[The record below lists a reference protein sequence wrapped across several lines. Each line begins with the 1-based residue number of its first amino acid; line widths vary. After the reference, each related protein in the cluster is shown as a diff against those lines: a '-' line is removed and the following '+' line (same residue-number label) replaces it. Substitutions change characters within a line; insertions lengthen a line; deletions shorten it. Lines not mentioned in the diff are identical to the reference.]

1 MNKKVYYRYRFK
13 AMSALSLGGADS
25 IETDSDVAVD
35 GAGRPFVPASSL
47 AGVFRSTLSERDAAL
62 LLGDLEGN
70 QSRIRIYDAVLSGDA
85 SVSVRDNVRLE
96 KDAKIA
102 ARGGKFDYQ
111 VVDAGAQFT
120 GILEVCNASGELD
133 SAAYIKR
140 FFELLNSGMLRIGSK
155 KTRGLG
161 RVAFPTGAVERV
173 SFGCDQVDA
182 WLAFDAFDEES
193 WENAEVVRLDDA
205 APQGLLITLDLSVKG
220 ALSIRQYTT
229 EALGPEASPDYR
241 QLALASSGEPLIPG
255 TTWAGA
261 FRSAYRKVSPC
272 SESDLFGSI
281 EGGASL
287 SRIVFSESIVKGGE
301 WKQITRNAIDRYT
314 GGVID
319 GALFTEL
326 THFGGSTTLELYVD
340 KPRTEWIATLVSLVA
355 DLHNGFLSV
364 GGLTAVGHG
373 LFSINS
379 AKMLVGGVDVRSFSD
394 VFCHPGDLV
403 CPNVSAIVDEAEAL
417 LAVGSE

>member
-1 MNKKVYYRYRFK
+1 MLCCAGMRTLASGTTFASKKTRK
-13 AMSALSLGGADS
+13 
-25 IETDSDVAVD
+25 
-35 GAGRPFVPASSL
+35 
-47 AGVFRSTLSERDAAL
+47 L
-62 LLGDLEGN
+62 LLGVENSTIRSLIQGLSLWAFLKSAMRRAN
-70 QSRIRIYDAVLSGDA
+70 WIVLTISRGFSSCSIRA
-85 SVSVRDNVRLE
+85 
-96 KDAKIA
+96 
-102 ARGGKFDYQ
+102 
-111 VVDAGAQFT
+111 
-120 GILEVCNASGELD
+120 C
-133 SAAYIKR
+133 SALAPR
-140 FFELLNSGMLRIGSK
+140 RS
-155 KTRGLG
+155 RGLG
-161 RVAFPTGAVERV
+161 RVSFPSGAVERV
-173 SFGCDQVDA
+173 SFECDQVDA

-193 WENAEVVRLDDA
+193 WENAEVVRLDDVA
-205 APQGLLITLDLSVKG
+205 SRGLLVTLDLSVKG

-229 EALGPEASPDYR
+229 EAFGPEASPDYR

-261 FRSAYRKVSPC
+261 FRSAYRRVSPC

-281 EGGASL
+281 EDGVSL

-301 WKQITRNAIDRYT
+301 WKQITRNSIDRYT

-340 KPRTEWIATLVSLVA
+340 KPRTEWIAPLVALVA
-355 DLHNGFLSV
+355 DLHNGFLPV

-394 VFCHPGDLV
+394 AFCHPDDLV
-403 CPNVSAIVDEAEAL
+403 CPNVSAIVDEAETL
-417 LAVGSE
+417 LVVGSE

>member
-1 MNKKVYYRYRFK
+1 
-13 AMSALSLGGADS
+13 MSALSLGGADS

-47 AGVFRSTLSERDAAL
+47 AGILRSSLSERDAAL

-70 QSRIRIYDAVLSGDA
+70 RSRVRIYDAVLSGDA
-85 SVSVRDNVRLE
+85 NVSVRDNVRLE

-102 ARGGKFDYQ
+102 ARSGKFDYQ

-120 GILEVCNASGELD
+120 GILEVCDASGELD

-161 RVAFPTGAVERV
+161 RVAFPAGAVERV

-326 THFGGSTTLELYVD
+326 THFGGSTMLELYVD
-340 KPRTEWIATLVSLVA
+340 KPRTEWIAPLVSLVA

>member
-1 MNKKVYYRYRFK
+1 MNKKIYYRYRFETL
-13 AMSALSLGGADS
+13 SALSLGGADS
-25 IETDSDVAVD
+25 LETDSDVAVD
-35 GAGRPFVPASSL
+35 GLGRPFVPASSL
-47 AGVFRSTLSERDAAL
+47 AGVFRSTLSERDAVL

-70 QSRIRIYDAVLSGDA
+70 QSRVRIYDAVLSGDA
-85 SVSVRDNVRLE
+85 NVSVRDNVRLE

-120 GILEVCNASGELD
+120 GILEVCDASGELD
-133 SAAYIKR
+133 SAGYIKR
-140 FFELLNSGMLRIGSK
+140 FFELLNSGMLRIGAK

-161 RVAFPTGAVERV
+161 RVSFPSGAVERV

-229 EALGPEASPDYR
+229 EAFGPEASPDYR

-281 EGGASL
+281 EGRASL

-340 KPRTEWIATLVSLVA
+340 KPRAEWIAPLVSLVA

-394 VFCHPGDLV
+394 AFCHPGDLV
-403 CPNVSAIVDEAEAL
+403 CPNVSAIVDEAGAL